1 MGMLTRPRCRCPHE
15 PCASIPIVV
24 SILPDQPLPALKAA
38 EAGLTRR
45 TLDSVDAACVLLPAD
60 DAARATAVGRLGYSE
75 AIQRLLARARPRA
88 GSHVGITLP
97 NPRQTHLT
105 VGVIAPAAPAF
116 DRLALAGRML
126 RESLA
131 HEPRRLALAASGL
144 GAESSPAVEALAA
157 AALSQSFRLPDY
169 RSRKASRPSLSAIVL
184 HGAQPRALPRLRAE
198 ARAGN
203 LARWLTAL
211 PPNVLDANAYRLALA
226 KLARDAG
233 ARFEWLGE
241 RELRRAGAGAFLAV
255 AAGNAARDAGIA
267 RLSWRPGG
275 RGRARGAAPMTLV
288 GKGILFDTGGNNL
301 KPHRSM
307 LDMHTDMAGSAV
319 ALASFLALAELRVGF
334 PLECWL
340 AITENRIGPAAYRP
354 QDVVKAANGVTIQVI
369 HTDAE
374 GRMALADALALASRG
389 SPRLVVDFATLTG
402 ACVTALTERM
412 SGVFT
417 NRDSLRP
424 LLEAA
429 GRTSGERVWPFPM
442 DADFDADLES
452 KVADLLQ
459 CAVDG
464 KGDHVLAARFL
475 NRFVPETVPWVH
487 VDLAAA
493 TRTGG
498 LAHVSTDITG
508 FGARFMIEL
517 ATHPQVLEALERP

>member
-1 MGMLTRPRCRCPHE
+1 MPD
-15 PCASIPIVV
+15 AV

-38 EAGLTRR
+38 EAGLARR
-45 TLDSVDAACVLLPAD
+45 SLDSADAACLLLPESES
-60 DAARATAVGRLGYSE
+60 ARAAAAAGLGHAES
-75 AIQRLLARARPRA
+75 IHRLLGRARLRA
-88 GSHVGITLP
+88 GTHAAVTLP
-97 NPRQTHLT
+97 NDRQTLLT
-105 VGVIAPAAPAF
+105 VGVVASSASPF
-116 DRLALAGRML
+116 DRLTLAGRML
-126 RESLA
+126 RDALA
-131 HEPRRLALAASGL
+131 REPQRLALAASGL
-144 GAESSPAVEALAA
+144 GTQTAPGVEALAA

-169 RSRKASRPSLSAIVL
+169 RSSKSSSPRLSAVSL
-184 HGAQPRALPRLRAE
+184 HGVPSRALPRLRAE

-211 PPNVLDANAYRLALA
+211 PPNVLDARAYR
-226 KLARDAG
+226 KTLARLARGAG
-233 ARFEWLGE
+233 ASFKWLGE

-255 AAGNAARDAGIA
+255 AAGNASRDAGIA
-267 RLSWRPGG
+267 RLTWSPAGG
-275 RGRARGAAPMTLV
+275 RRSRTASLALV

-301 KPHRSM
+301 KSHRSM

-319 ALASFLALAELRVGF
+319 ALASFLALVELRVAF

-340 AITENRIGPAAYRP
+340 AITENRIGPSAYRP
-354 QDVVKAANGVTIQVI
+354 QDVVRAANGVSIQVI

-374 GRMALADALALASRG
+374 GRMALADALALACRG

-417 NRDSLRP
+417 NREPLRP

-429 GRTSGERVWPFPM
+429 GRLSGERVWPFPM

-452 KVADLLQ
+452 KVADILQ

-475 NRFVPETVPWVH
+475 NRFVPGNVPWVH

-498 LAHVSTDITG
+498 LAHVATDITG
-508 FGARFMIEL
+508 FGPRFMIEL
-517 ATHPQVLEALERP
+517 ATSPKLPAALESP